1 MGATANVNGWLMSPL
16 TRGAW
21 IEIVFNGCPAEVA
34 ESPLT
39 RGAWIEIWL
48 TELSGPEPESPL
60 TRGAWIEITASPRGQ
75 G

>member
-39 RGAWIEIWL
+39 RGAWIEML
-48 TELSGPEPESPL
+48 
-60 TRGAWIEITASPRGQ
+60 AAA
-75 G
+75 